1 MRHGLDRMLD
11 LGLPNFFLIDT
22 QPEARLSPEIIT
34 EACRQ
39 LKRNRVQYLRDTP
52 TEQSVKILARLAD
65 NWRDD
70 LFPIRK
76 LALTHGPEATGFSKP
91 SLARGLDQFF
101 GRITEESL
109 YNLIAQDLGDSRRLE
124 GPMGTPEER
133 ADNRTAMA
141 RGPELIGH
149 ITAGNLPCP
158 TLMSMIHGVLVGS
171 AQFVKCA
178 QGSGFIPR
186 LFAHSL
192 YDAHAKLGA
201 CLELATWPGGD
212 HPFEAALFDEADCI
226 VATGRDETLAKI
238 QARLPRGKRF
248 LGHGH
253 RVSFGYIHRDFLS
266 RAMAIELAKNAAR
279 DVAAWNQLG
288 CLSPHLFYVEKNGAV
303 RPEVFAEMLAGEIKA
318 LEEEE
323 PRGKIS
329 TEESADITYRRDFFE
344 LRSANTGDVKQWKS
358 DGDTSWTVVFEEDP
372 VFVNSCLNRFI
383 HVKAVE
389 NLDEMLRVA
398 EMTRGQVSTVALAA
412 PKNDAGEMVKT
423 LAHWGVT
430 RVCPIGQMQNPPMG
444 WRHDG
449 RPTLGDLV
457 TWTDWEQ

>member
-1 MRHGLDRMLD
+1 V
-11 LGLPNFFLIDT
+11 
-22 QPEARLSPEIIT
+22 
-34 EACRQ
+34 CRQ
-39 LKRNRVQYLRDTP
+39 FQRGQ
-52 TEQSVKILARLAD
+52 
-65 NWRDD
+65 
-70 LFPIRK
+70 FPR
-76 LALTHGPEATGFSKP
+76 
-91 SLARGLDQFF
+91 
-101 GRITEESL
+101 
-109 YNLIAQDLGDSRRLE
+109 
-124 GPMGTPEER
+124 
-133 ADNRTAMA
+133 
-141 RGPELIGH
+141 
-149 ITAGNLPCP
+149 
-158 TLMSMIHGVLVGS
+158 
-171 AQFVKCA
+171 
-178 QGSGFIPR
+178 
-186 LFAHSL
+186 
-192 YDAHAKLGA
+192 
-201 CLELATWPGGD
+201 
-212 HPFEAALFDEADCI
+212 ALFDEADCI

-372 VFVNSCLNRFI
+372 VFVNSCLNRFV